1 MCLFFFKTIFKN
13 YSNSKFKMKK
23 LFSLALTLSLS
34 ILVFAQTE
42 TVYPTGL
49 KVGDKAP
56 NFKMADQNGKS
67 VQLNKLLKQGPV
79 VLVFYR
85 GEWCSYC
92 NKQISKLSDS
102 LGLVKAKGASVVTVT
117 METVENVKKTIEKT
131 KADFPVLADRKQKI
145 SKEYKVAFAVND
157 AMNTQYKKYGID
169 IPKSNGKNGASLPV
183 PATYIIGTDGK
194 IKWVYFNTDFRQR
207 PSIQEIID
215 NI

>member
-1 MCLFFFKTIFKN
+1 
-13 YSNSKFKMKK
+13 MKK
-23 LFSLALTLSLS
+23 LFSLTYILSLS
-34 ILVFAQTE
+34 IFVFAQTE

-49 KVGDKAP
+49 KIGDKAP
-56 NFKMADQNGKS
+56 DFQMVDQNGKK
-67 VQLNKLLKQGPV
+67 VHLANLLKQGPV

-117 METVENVKKTIEKT
+117 METAENVKKTIEKT

-157 AMNTQYKKYGID
+157 DMNTQYKKYGID
-169 IPKSNGKNGASLPV
+169 IQKSNGKNGANLPV
-183 PATYIIGTDGK
+183 PATYIIGKDSK
-194 IKWVYFNTDFRQR
+194 IKWVFFNTDFKQR
-207 PSIQEIID
+207 PSVQEIID

>member
-1 MCLFFFKTIFKN
+1 
-13 YSNSKFKMKK
+13 MKK
-23 LFSLALTLSLS
+23 LFSLTFILFLS
-34 ILVFAQTE
+34 IFVFAQTE

-49 KVGDKAP
+49 KIGDKAP
-56 NFKMADQNGKS
+56 DFQMVDQNGKK
-67 VQLNKLLKQGPV
+67 VHLANLLRQGPV

-117 METVENVKKTIEKT
+117 METAENVKKTIEKT

-157 AMNTQYKKYGID
+157 DMNTQYKKYGID
-169 IPKSNGKNGASLPV
+169 IQKSNGKNGANLPV
-183 PATYIIGTDGK
+183 PATYIIGKDSK
-194 IKWVYFNTDFRQR
+194 IKWVFFNTDFKQR